1 MKLLLDTHALLWWLS
16 DDPRLSYRAEASI
29 SNPENQVFVSACT
42 GYEVAYKQKLGKL
55 PSFPES
61 LQRLLLRGGFQ
72 FLPISIQHA
81 LAAGE
86 LRGPHRDPWDR
97 MMMAQALAERC
108 HMITAD
114 GVFSDYGVPVIW

>member
-1 MKLLLDTHALLWWLS
+1 VKLLLDTHALLWWLS